1 MSERFTWVQA
11 VAGDVGPSQP
21 LGELMGEEYITQFA
35 VAVGLEKLPA
45 EPAGAQVSVRH
56 QSLNTKS
63 SLTHEWQAGMLSAE
77 NTDVCVTELQP

>member
-1 MSERFTWVQA
+1 MHLESTLWWHMSERFTWVQA
-11 VAGDVGPSQP
+11 VAGDIGPSQP

-45 EPAGAQVSVRH
+45 EPAGAQVPVCH

-63 SLTHEWQAGMLSAE
+63 SLTHE
-77 NTDVCVTELQP
+77 